1 MGNANKRF
9 STMMHFKVI
18 IISAFALLLLGGQNA
33 SAECPDPWTDLGY
46 LGCFHFAEESDF
58 VNWYAAQHYCNDLD
72 ENAFLAEIL
81 DEETQLVLTA
91 LADELPDIGW
101 WLGATDF
108 YQEGVW
114 RWMKSGKMMEYSA
127 WAPGEPNNEYLP
139 GSSEECLHLRRNA
152 DVVGRLWNDLPCLSN
167 ELADRFKS
175 KPLCQ
180 LF

>member
-1 MGNANKRF
+1 
-9 STMMHFKVI
+9 MMQFKVI

-46 LGCFHFAEESDF
+46 LGCFHFAEESEF

-108 YQEGVW
+108 YQV
-114 RWMKSGKMMEYSA
+114 K
-127 WAPGEPNNEYLP
+127 
-139 GSSEECLHLRRNA
+139 CLKH
-152 DVVGRLWNDLPCLSN
+152 V
-167 ELADRFKS
+167 
-175 KPLCQ
+175 
-180 LF
+180 LFCNIFPITIITITYRKENGDG

>member
-1 MGNANKRF
+1 MMRTFEQKVHYY
-9 STMMHFKVI
+9 TMMQFKVI
-18 IISAFALLLLGGQNA
+18 IISALTFVFLGGQNA

-46 LGCFHFAEESDF
+46 LGCFHFAEESEF

-108 YQEGVW
+108 YQV
-114 RWMKSGKMMEYSA
+114 K
-127 WAPGEPNNEYLP
+127 
-139 GSSEECLHLRRNA
+139 CLT
-152 DVVGRLWNDLPCLSN
+152 
-167 ELADRFKS
+167 FKS
-175 KPLCQ
+175 EYFQFFNNCNIHRKENGDG
-180 LF
+180 